1 MGALD
6 FFGATAHDQALG
18 AQGALTGMVQG
29 PDIAQQHLHRQLA
42 NQLIQNQL
50 EQAPQLLAIK
60 QLMMQLAGE
69 KNQAALTQMQELLK
83 LKALHEQTLAN
94 KPIVFGANRDL
105 YFPGGGGAQ
114 EAQSGT
120 TEAREQAM
128 MEGTAPGTENRPI
141 QPPAGGAMPGG
152 RVLQGSPKVTDPSK
166 QYEKRVSLM
175 AQTLGID
182 LSKPLSQ
189 EDAIRL
195 NDEMKNNPYARPS
208 VTEIMDP
215 TNPSNSIKV
224 DARTG
229 QKIGDAPR
237 FSEAGIDYN
246 TRKQTEVEFA
256 KGKGGNTVRSFNVA
270 INHLDTLGG
279 LADALQ
285 NNDLVA
291 FNRIGNFFAK
301 QTGKSAPVSFEAA
314 KKIVGDEIV
323 KAIVGG
329 TNALGDREEIAATIN
344 AASSPQQLRE
354 VIRTFQE
361 LMVGQLKGLEQQY
374 QTGTKKNDFDL
385 KLSPAARRLYRGA
398 GTSSPTPSAGRK
410 SASDR
415 FNELVK
421 QGTSETNAYQML
433 KQEGY

>member
-29 PDIAQQHLHRQLA
+29 PDIAQQQLHRQLA
-42 NQLIQNQL
+42 NQLLQIKIA
-50 EQAPQLLAIK
+50 QAPELMAIR
-60 QLMMQLAGE
+60 QMMAQLAGE
-69 KNQAALTQMQELLK
+69 KNAASVQHLQELLK
-83 LKALHEQTLAN
+83 VKALQEQTLAN

-105 YFPGGGGAQ
+105 YFPGAGGPP
-114 EAQSGT
+114 ST
-120 TEAREQAM
+120 TESREQAM
-128 MEGTAPGTENRPI
+128 MDSTAPGSENRPI

-152 RVLQGSPKVTDPSK
+152 RVLQGSPKVTDPAK
-166 QYEKRVSLM
+166 NYEKRVSLM

-182 LSKPLSQ
+182 LSQPLSQ

-195 NDEMKNNPYARPS
+195 NNEMKNNPYARPS
-208 VTEIMDP
+208 VTEIMDQ
-215 TNPSNSIKV
+215 NDPSKSIKV

-229 QKIGDAPR
+229 KKIGDSPR
-237 FSEAGIDYN
+237 FAEAGIEYS
-246 TRKQTEVEFA
+246 TRKGTELEFA
-256 KGKGGNTVRSFNVA
+256 KGKGGNTIRSFNVA
-270 INHLDTLGG
+270 INHLETLGR

-291 FNRIGNFFAK
+291 FNKIGNFFAK
-301 QTGKSAPVSFEAA
+301 QVGKSAPASFEAA
-314 KKIVGDEIV
+314 KKVVGDEIV

-344 AASSPQQLRE
+344 AASSPQQLRD

-374 QTGTKKNDFDL
+374 QFGSKKNDFDM
-385 KLSPAARRLYRGA
+385 KLSPAARKLYRGSA
-398 GTSSPTPSAGRK
+398 VQGSPAPSSTGTRK

-415 FNELVK
+415 FNELTK